1 MVTKNLIYPIFFVNI
16 GLQASLADVGP
27 YIFSA
32 EFFKE
37 EAEDQAVMPIAT
49 WRSGSVPDS

>member
-27 YIFSA
+27 YIFST

-49 WRSGSVPDS
+49 WRSGSVPGS